1 MLDQI
6 FKGLLS
12 ISLVAWLYFMYLTVS
27 FYQVS
32 REAKPVDTP
41 EMVSI
46 FDFRWA
52 LISAT
57 VLHFFKTTLTQAVE
71 PMIRPICKNQD
82 DPDLL
87 KVRSNK
93 AALTIYKFIVY
104 CA

>member
-1 MLDQI
+1 MLDQVFEVLI
-6 FKGLLS
+6 AFS
-12 ISLVAWLYFMYLTVS
+12 FVAWLYFMYLTVS

-32 REAKPVDTP
+32 RAAKPADAP
-41 EMVSI
+41 EMFSY

-57 VLHFFKTTLTQAVE
+57 VLHFLKSKLTQVVE

-82 DPDLL
+82 DPVFL

-93 AALTIYKFIVY
+93 AAL
-104 CA
+104 